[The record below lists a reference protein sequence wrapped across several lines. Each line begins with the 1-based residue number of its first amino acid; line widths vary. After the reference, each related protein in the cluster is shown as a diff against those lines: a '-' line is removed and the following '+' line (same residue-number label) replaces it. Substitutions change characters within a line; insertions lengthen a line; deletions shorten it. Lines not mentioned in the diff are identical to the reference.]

1 MVCLIPKVGLAVAL
15 LDDVDEATL
24 EVDLADD
31 TEEMEL
37 EALETPVDVLLTE
50 L

>member
-1 MVCLIPKVGLAVAL
+1 MACLIPKVGLAVAL
-15 LDDVDEATL
+15 EDVVRE
-24 EVDLADD
+24 

-37 EALETPVDVLLTE
+37 EALEATMDVLLTE